1 MLTLESLLL
10 LSIFFWYI
18 STFNQLITI
27 KPELRNKIKTFVAM
41 APPFAGASKLLDV
54 FLYGSHDF
62 DTEISVLGFD
72 ILKVALDPFG
82 QSIAYNTIPTLIEL
96 RPLPAISKL
105 VGNNDYKEFIL
116 AINELINEEKECG
129 DTNYLEI

>member
-1 MLTLESLLL
+1 
-10 LSIFFWYI
+10 
-18 STFNQLITI
+18 
-27 KPELRNKIKTFVAM
+27 M

-62 DTEISVLGFD
+62 DTEISIFGFD

-96 RPLPAISKL
+96 RPLPSISKL
-105 VGNNDYKEFIL
+105 IGNNDYKEFIFDIKKL
-116 AINELINEEKECG
+116 LMKKKNVVILI
-129 DTNYLEI
+129 I